1 MRYVRS
7 VRTLAL
13 GRKWA
18 ALTDMSFLRFFQDTS
33 KEHDTYIE
41 GVVCKQEDINENE
54 MKMLPLG
61 KNGKNILLIKQN
73 GELHAIGT
81 KCTHYGVLLHTGA
94 LGVGRVRCPAH
105 GACFD
110 IKTGDIVDYPGLNS
124 LPCYEVCVDKT
135 GLVHVRAKLI
145 ELNSDIRIKDM
156 SARNPENTKTVIIVG
171 GGPSGATCAESL
183 RQEGFTGRII
193 MICRENVIPYDR
205 VKVSKKLNFDVH
217 SATLRSPS
225 FYKEHNI
232 ETKLGVKAIGL
243 DTTENTVKLSNN
255 ENFVYD
261 YLFICTGSKPR
272 TLNMPGANLSNIFV
286 LRDYTDAQG
295 VNALL
300 SPKKHVVI
308 LGLGF
313 IGMES
318 AAYCIDKCASV
329 TIIGWDTIPLRA
341 IFGAVIGNRI
351 KKEHE
356 AKGVKFIFQN
366 NIKQFIPKEGEEN
379 VLAKVE
385 LTDGQILPADI
396 VIVGIGSTFYT
407 DWMKTSSVTMRDD
420 GSIPVNEYLRTNVEN
435 IYAGGDIA
443 YAPIYGS
450 DDTFAAIGHYALA
463 HYHGKIAALNI
474 CCKKTSLKSVPFF
487 WTTLLRRSYSYAGY
501 GKPISIKIYGSLD
514 KLEFFAYYLKGGKV
528 IGISSVNADPVV
540 ADFANLLYE
549 GKILTEEEINTDP
562 FGWMRNKP
570 TNALTRFQ
578 ESFLVNA

>member
-1 MRYVRS
+1 MQLIGDIACHSNFKGLFKVPFECHP
-7 VRTLAL
+7 
-13 GRKWA
+13 
-18 ALTDMSFLRFFQDTS
+18 DIS

-41 GVVCKQEDINENE
+41 GVVCKEEDINENE

-81 KCTHYGVLLHTGA
+81 KCTHYGVPLHIGA
-94 LGVGRVRCPAH
+94 LGEGRVRCPAH

-124 LPCYEVCVDKT
+124 LPCYEVCVGKT
-135 GLVHVRAKLI
+135 GLVHVRAKST
-145 ELNSDIRIKDM
+145 ELNSDIRVKDM
-156 SARNPENTKTVIIVG
+156 SARDPENTKTVIIVG

-225 FYKEHNI
+225 FYKKHNI
-232 ETKLGVKAIGL
+232 ETKLRVKAIGL

-272 TLNMPGANLSNIFV
+272 MLNVPGANLSNIFV
-286 LRDYTDAQG
+286 LRDYTDSQG
-295 VNALL
+295 VQALL
-300 SPKKHVVI
+300 SPKKHVVV

-329 TIIGWDTIPLRA
+329 TVIGWDTVPFRE

-356 AKGVKFIFQN
+356 AKGVKFIFKN
-366 NIKQFIPKEGEEN
+366 NIKQFIPKKGEEN

-407 DWMKTSSVTMRDD
+407 EWMKKSSVTMRDD
-420 GSIPVNEYLRTNVEN
+420 GSIPVNKHLRTNVEN

-474 CCKKTSLKSVPFF
+474 CCKETSLKSVPFF

-514 KLEFFAYYLKGGKV
+514 KLEFFAYNLKGGKV

-570 TNALTRFQ
+570 KNLSTRFQ